1 MSRNLVFYYIDLSLF
16 YVLLD
21 HKALL
26 NIIIY
31 IYICLAQTKSHLKK
45 SYPYHYPD
53 LIAIHICIVFVCF
66 SLQTVLRIEILD
78 DIIDPQYLSGKH
90 IMHNCLHINKSGVV
104 TNINPKGNELVT
116 TVSILTR
123 VV

>member
-1 MSRNLVFYYIDLSLF
+1 MFYQSIVKYHFI
-16 YVLLD
+16 Y
-21 HKALL
+21 
-26 NIIIY
+26 IY

-45 SYPYHYPD
+45 GYPYHYPD
-53 LIAIHICIVFVCF
+53 RIAICIVFVCF

-123 VV
+123 VVW